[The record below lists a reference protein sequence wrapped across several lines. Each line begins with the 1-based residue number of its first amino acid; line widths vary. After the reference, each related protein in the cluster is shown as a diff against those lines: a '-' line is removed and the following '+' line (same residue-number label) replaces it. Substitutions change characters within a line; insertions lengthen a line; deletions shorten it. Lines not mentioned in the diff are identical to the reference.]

1 MRGKTE
7 NQVEMFSYVLMED
20 RVPKTHPLRILRDH
34 VELVLAKLSKDFDGL
49 YSHTGRP
56 SIPPEQLLKA
66 LFLQTLYTIRSEGQL
81 IEQLNYN
88 MLYRWFVGLDM
99 DDKVW
104 DETVFTKNRERL
116 IDGDVA
122 DRFFNEIL
130 QIAEKRKLISHEHFT
145 VDGTLIEAWASLKS
159 FRKKDE
165 KKDEKNDTDSGNRN
179 VSVDFH
185 GERRKNDTHE
195 STTDPEAKIYTKSK
209 GVAAKLSYMGHVVME
224 NRYGLA
230 VDSRVTQPGFHAE
243 TDAALEMSSGL
254 ADGKKKTMGADKA
267 YDQENYVEG
276 NRELNVTPHVTQN
289 IHERR
294 KHSHID
300 GRTTRHE
307 GYEISQRKR
316 KRVEEIF
323 GWMKVI
329 GLFRR
334 PHFRGSKKVGW
345 MFTFALGVY
354 NLVRIKNIELA
365 MA

>member
-1 MRGKTE
+1 MRGKKE
-7 NQVEMFSYVLMED
+7 NQIEMFSYVMMED
-20 RVPKTHPLRILRDH
+20 RVPKSHPLRTLKVHVDSILT
-34 VELVLAKLSKDFDGL
+34 KLSKDFDGL
-49 YSHTGRP
+49 YSYTGRP

-104 DETVFTKNRERL
+104 DETVFTKNRDRL
-116 IDGDVA
+116 IDGDIA

-130 QIAEKRKLISHEHFT
+130 AIAEKKKLISHDHFT

-165 KKDEKNDTDSGNRN
+165 KKQDNDDTEDGNRN
-179 VSVDFH
+179 ISVDFH
-185 GERRKNDTHE
+185 GEKRKNDTHE
-195 STTDPEAKIYTKSK
+195 STTDPESKIYTKAK
-209 GVAAKLSYMGHVVME
+209 GVAAKLTYMGHVAME
-224 NRYGLA
+224 NRNGFA
-230 VDSRVTQPGFHAE
+230 IDSRVTQAEFHAE
-243 TDAALEMSSGL
+243 TNAALEMACGL
-254 ADGKKKTMGADKA
+254 SDCNRKTMGADKA
-267 YDQENYVEG
+267 YDQEFYVEG
-276 NRELNVTPHVTQN
+276 NKELNITPHVTQN
-289 IHERR
+289 FHVKR

-323 GWMKVI
+323 GWLKNI
-329 GLFRR
+329 GLLRR
-334 PHFRGSKKVGW
+334 PHFRGSRKINF
-345 MFTFALGVY
+345 MFTFALAVY
-354 NLVRIKNIELA
+354 NLVRIKNIEPSFA
-365 MA
+365 